1 MRLRPRSI
9 PQTGDDRPVDNLL
22 DFVWRMSGHHQIWLC
37 LLALTVA
44 GLSMAPLELQRRIVN
59 QALDKADL
67 EHLLFLGGLFL
78 AVVVLSGLLKFT
90 LRMYQGWISES
101 AIRYG
106 RGHLLRLHQERPEE
120 GNRES
125 GRAVSIISAEMDKLG
140 SFVGEG
146 LSQPVANLGML
157 IAILGYMLVVE
168 PLVALIGAALLVPQA
183 LLVPVAQRRI
193 NRLIERRLETM
204 RDLSDIIGEDA
215 RDAGAE
221 AKIDRLYDNRLK
233 TFLVKFAMKG
243 LINLMNGLAP
253 LGVLIFGGIMVIH
266 DETSVGVIVAF
277 ITGFERMGN
286 PLRELLNYYR
296 VAAQATVQH
305 RMIARWM

>member
-1 MRLRPRSI
+1 MRLGPRSI
-9 PQTGDDRPVDNLL
+9 RQTGDDRPVDNLL
-22 DFVWRMSGHHQIWLC
+22 QFVWRMSGHHQIWLC

-44 GLSMAPLELQRRIVN
+44 ALSMAPLELQRRIVN

-106 RGHLLRLHQERPEE
+106 RGHLLRLYREKPHED
-120 GNRES
+120 NHES

-157 IAILGYMLVVE
+157 VAILGYMLVVE
-168 PLVALIGAALLVPQA
+168 PLVALLGAVLLVPQA

-204 RDLSDIIGEDA
+204 RDLSDVIGEDA

-221 AKIDRLYDNRLK
+221 AKIDRLYGNRMK

-253 LGVLIFGGIMVIH
+253 LGVLIFGGIMVIR

-277 ITGFERMGN
+277 ISGFERMGN